1 MSTLQKSDIIMN
13 NIIDIIIFQIRDIP
27 ILQNNQEFQYM
38 SKKNNLFVSFFKKLF
53 DFIDM
58 LTEDKV
64 GIYAAQ
70 ASFFIILS
78 IFPFILLLLTLVG
91 FTNSFDQDYIIRA
104 VNAYFPESIKLLTIQ
119 MLNELY
125 THVSGTIISITAI
138 GAIWSSSKGFL
149 SVMFGLYNIY
159 KVHEKRNYFLS
170 RFLSMIYTVAFLF
183 VMIVSMVLLVFG
195 NRLFKLTLSYLPTLE
210 NISNF
215 THAFRYVIVFVM
227 LTIFF
232 LVIFR
237 ITNIKTTTLKKVLPG
252 ALFSSLGWIIFSYA
266 FSIYVDNF
274 SNMTYTYGSLTAV
287 IIVMLWLYFCIYI
300 FFIGAGINKFFHPE
314 IVPSLQNC

>member
-1 MSTLQKSDIIMN
+1 MNKKSN
-13 NIIDIIIFQIRDIP
+13 VFSN
-27 ILQNNQEFQYM
+27 
-38 SKKNNLFVSFFKKLF
+38 FFKKIF
-53 DFIDM
+53 GFIDM
-58 LTEDKV
+58 LTEDRV
-64 GIYAAQ
+64 GIYTAQ

-78 IFPFILLLLTLVG
+78 IFPFILLLLTLIG
-91 FTNSFDQDYIIRA
+91 FTSSIDKEYIINA
-104 VNAYFPESIKLLTIQ
+104 VNAYFPASIKLLTIQ

-125 THVSGTIISITAI
+125 THVSGTIISITAV

-149 SVMFGLYNIY
+149 SLMFGLYNIY

-195 NRLFKLTLSYLPTLE
+195 NRVFKLTISYVPALR
-210 NISNF
+210 NISII
-215 THAFRYVIVFVM
+215 THASRYIIVFIM

-237 ITNIKTTTLKKVLPG
+237 ITNIRTTTIKKVIPG

-300 FFIGAGINKFFHPE
+300 FFIGAEINKFFHPE
-314 IVPSLQNC
+314 IVQQ